1 MLEYTYLHRVRYRE
15 CDPMNLVYH
24 GHYLDYFE
32 YARTD
37 ALRAMGLAYR
47 DLEASGVLMPVIEV
61 AVQYK
66 RPALYD
72 DLLEIVARFP
82 DGVPRMKVRIE
93 YTVRRTG
100 DPTLLVAGHVTLC
113 FVDAQTRRAIP
124 APPLITTVFERALA
138 EAQQA

>member
-1 MLEYTYLHRVRYRE
+1 MLEYTYTHRVRYRE

-72 DLLEIVARFP
+72 DVLEIITRFP
-82 DGVPRMKVRIE
+82 DEVPRMKVRIE